1 MTIMKFNETPIGKV
15 ISVDTG
21 TIIAKVIDTERLK
34 NLQVNRLIAIT
45 SGKSQQ
51 HLIGIIQKI
60 TRKLESNNKETT
72 GLILGDMTSEGIPS
86 IADINLVKIVLIGTF
101 YDINT
106 GISNVFK
113 RSIHT
118 VPDIDADCYCIEG
131 EKLTSFMEAI
141 AKNDK
146 DTNEKNK
153 LIIGTYTID
162 DNAKAY
168 INGDKFLQ
176 RHALIVGSTG
186 SGKSW
191 TVAKIIEQISSLTN
205 GSSILFDLHGEYSNI
220 KKEGVTQYK
229 IASPQDAQKE
239 LGLKDGILYTPYWL
253 LRYED
258 MIDMLVDA
266 SDNNA
271 HNQASAVSLLV
282 RKTKEKYLKD
292 NGINID
298 FTVDSPIPYHITGDA
313 NSITTNETTGE
324 IVGDISGLLAG
335 LRILNVAKD
344 YSSSKAGRAGPYNG
358 KFDRLIPR
366 LENKITDKR
375 LSFMFSA
382 PKEAFLYPY
391 LTELCKALISTDDNK
406 RVKIIDFSEVPSDIL
421 PLITSLIARI
431 IFEVQQWTLKENRHP
446 ISIFC
451 DEAHLYIPNSNETG
465 IEKSSLK
472 LFERIAKEGRKYGVS
487 LVIVSQRPSEVN
499 KTVLSQCNNFVA
511 MRLTNPDDQNI
522 IKRLFPDN
530 LEGFANTLP
539 TLDIGE
545 ALIVGDSVLL
555 PTRVKIDEP
564 SPNCQ
569 PESQTINF
577 WAEWSKDKI
586 SNDFDQSVT
595 SWRKQSIS

>member
-1 MTIMKFNETPIGKV
+1 MTIMQFKESPIAKV

-21 TIIAKVIDTERLK
+21 TVIARIIDEERIK
-34 NLQVNRLIAIT
+34 NLQVNRLVALT

-60 TRKLESNNKETT
+60 TRKLEGNSKIRIDPSFGETQ
-72 GLILGDMTSEGIPS
+72 GDD
-86 IADINLVKIVLIGTF
+86 IASLSDVNLVKIALIGTF
-101 YDINT
+101 FDVKD
-106 GISNVFK
+106 GVSDVFK

-118 VPDIDADCYCIEG
+118 VPDLDADCYCIEK
-131 EKLTSFMEAI
+131 EKLTAFMEAI

-146 DTNEKNK
+146 DTNDKNK
-153 LIIGTYTID
+153 LMIGNYAID
-162 DNAKAY
+162 DDAKAY
-168 INGDKFLQ
+168 INGDKFFQ

-191 TVAKIIEQISSLTN
+191 TVAKLIDQVSSLES
-205 GSSILFDLHGEYSNI
+205 GCSILFDLHGEYSKI
-220 KKEGVTQYK
+220 QKEGIFQYK
-229 IASPQDAQKE
+229 IASPQDAQKKR
-239 LGLKDGILYTPYWL
+239 GLKEGVLYTPYWL

-292 NGINID
+292 NKIEID
-298 FTVDSPIPYHITGDA
+298 FTVDSPIPYEIMGDE
-313 NSITTNETTGE
+313 SKITTDAKTGE
-324 IVGDISGLLAG
+324 IIGDVNGLLAG
-335 LRILNVAKD
+335 LKINNNARD
-344 YSSSKAGRAGPYNG
+344 YSSSSAGRAGPYNG

-382 PKEAFLYPY
+382 PAETMAYSY
-391 LTELCKALISTDDNK
+391 LSELCNVLICPVDKN

-421 PLITSLIARI
+421 PLITSLVARI
-431 IFEVQQWTLKENRHP
+431 VFEVQQWTLKEDRRP
-446 ISIFC
+446 ISIIC

-465 IEKSSLK
+465 IEKSSLR
-472 LFERIAKEGRKYGVS
+472 LFERISKEGRKYGVS

-530 LEGFANTLP
+530 LEGFADTLP

-545 ALIVGDSVLL
+545 ALIVGDAVLL

-564 SPNCQ
+564 SKDCQ

-577 WAEWSKDKI
+577 WTEWSKDQKK
-586 SNDFDQSVT
+586 SDHEKSVA
-595 SWRKQSIS
+595 SWRRQSIN